1 MSFNNFD
8 ALPHSASKTIKPFNV
23 AIPHQDLDNLTTL
36 LKLSRLPPPT
46 YENTLPRGGGPR
58 LGLRRDWLSAAKKHW
73 ETEFDWR
80 KCEQHINTFP
90 HFKAPISIQLALD
103 GDHDHHHDQADPDS
117 DSGMD
122 TSMDMDIH
130 FVALFS
136 QRHDA
141 IPLLLLHGWPGSFL
155 EFLPILSHLRRQYT
169 ADTLPYHVIVPSL
182 PGYTFS
188 SSPPMNATFRPDDA
202 ARVFDTLATSTLGFK
217 SYMVQGGDLGGRIAR
232 IIAATYPKCKAVHL
246 NTHPMPAPDDA
257 SVKLKLQ
264 STINDTEQ
272 AGLERHNFF
281 LHNGTA
287 YAFEHATRPAT
298 IGAVLSSSPLALLS
312 WIGEKFL
319 DWTDDPHP
327 SLDIILE
334 SVTLY
339 WLTNC
344 AATSLYSYRAFY
356 GPNADSHGSPKWH
369 ISNKPLG
376 YSWFPKEINP
386 IPRAWIETT
395 GNLVFY
401 RQHDKGG
408 HFAALERPNDLWADV
423 DDFVQSVKDV
433 PFRLLHAVDAA
444 SYRTRE
450 LRFTY
455 PCRPKYLCDMLPYGH
470 ITNLLSRSR
479 VIAHRSTL
487 EDFVY
492 LYTLTTER
500 HGRFSHGSDEF
511 KQ

>member
-8 ALPHSASKTIKPFNV
+8 TLPHSASKTIKPFNV
-23 AIPHQDLDNLTTL
+23 AIPQQDLDNLTTL

-46 YENTLPRGGGPR
+46 YENSLPGGGGPR
-58 LGLRRDWLSAAKKHW
+58 LGLRRDWLSAAKQHW

-80 KCEQHINTFP
+80 KYEQHINTFP
-90 HFKAPISIQLALD
+90 HFIAPISIHIA
-103 GDHDHHHDQADPDS
+103 DHDDRDHHHDHDHGQTDS
-117 DSGMD
+117 DMD
-122 TSMDMDIH
+122 TITSTTMDITMDIH

-136 QRHDA
+136 HRHDA
-141 IPLLLLHGWPGSFL
+141 IPILLLHGWPGSFL
-155 EFLPILSHLRRQYT
+155 EFLPILSHLRSQYT

-182 PGYTFS
+182 PGYAFS
-188 SSPPMNATFRPDDA
+188 TSPPWNATFRPADA
-202 ARVFDTLATSTLGFK
+202 ARVFDTLATTALGFK

-246 NTHPMPAPDDA
+246 NTHPMLAPDA
-257 SVKLKLQ
+257 SVRLQ
-264 STINDTEQ
+264 SAINDTEQ

-298 IGAVLSSSPLALLS
+298 IGAVLSSNPLALLA

-327 SLDIILE
+327 SLDTILE

-369 ISNKPLG
+369 IPHNKPLG

-401 RQHDKGG
+401 RQHEKGG
-408 HFAALERPNDLWADV
+408 HFAALERPEDLWADV
-423 DDFVQSVKDV
+423 DEFAQRVKYV
-433 PFRLLHAVDAA
+433 FN
-444 SYRTRE
+444 S
-450 LRFTY
+450 
-455 PCRPKYLCDMLPYGH
+455 
-470 ITNLLSRSR
+470 
-479 VIAHRSTL
+479 
-487 EDFVY
+487 
-492 LYTLTTER
+492 
-500 HGRFSHGSDEF
+500 
-511 KQ
+511 